1 MSEVSVAL
9 LRISHVA
16 IQIQS
21 QRAHGKVL
29 KAVHSAWNLS
39 VCLGG
44 QGKDNPSEITAG
56 LWSGQLGSQGRGGG
70 PGGKAHLLVQAHEAQ
85 GIASIPHL
93 VHDPGAEHCGREGDE
108 HGPVVSSWDD
118 LAGTQ

>member
-44 QGKDNPSEITAG
+44 
-56 LWSGQLGSQGRGGG
+56 GRGRTI
-70 PGGKAHLLVQAHEAQ
+70 HQRSLLVSGVGNWAPRGE
-85 GIASIPHL
+85 
-93 VHDPGAEHCGREGDE
+93 
-108 HGPVVSSWDD
+108 
-118 LAGTQ
+118 

>member
-29 KAVHSAWNLS
+29 KAVHLAWNS
-39 VCLGG
+39 RKSACFCLL
-44 QGKDNPSEITAG
+44 G
-56 LWSGQLGSQGRGGG
+56 LEVWTTM
-70 PGGKAHLLVQAHEAQ
+70 PNF
-85 GIASIPHL
+85 
-93 VHDPGAEHCGREGDE
+93 
-108 HGPVVSSWDD
+108 SSP
-118 LAGTQ
+118 LNHFG